1 MEEILN
7 CMFAEMDRGRN
18 EDAGETS
25 KLRAKARRLDDVTV
39 IRCRERLVWDIEVA
53 VLFDEIKGMLQ
64 PDCRIV
70 IDLGGVEMVDASGLG
85 ELVSVAVAAR
95 TGGCSIKLAAPGDF
109 IRSVLSL
116 TGLTSVFGIYP
127 TVDAA
132 ILAFGEHATA
142 ATAGS

>member
-1 MEEILN
+1 MEETLN

-53 VLFDEIKGMLQ
+53 VLFFDEIKGMLQ

-95 TGGCSIKLAAPGDF
+95 TGGCSIKLAAPG
-109 IRSVLSL
+109 
-116 TGLTSVFGIYP
+116 
-127 TVDAA
+127 
-132 ILAFGEHATA
+132 
-142 ATAGS
+142 

>member
-18 EDAGETS
+18 EDVGETS

-39 IRCRERLVWDIEVA
+39 IRCRERLVWGMEVA

-64 PDCRIV
+64 HSRQIV
-70 IDLGGVEMVDASGLG
+70 IDLGGVEILDASGLG

-95 TGGCSIKLAAPGDF
+95 TVGCSIKLAAPGEF
-109 IRSVLSL
+109 IRSILSL

-132 ILAFGEHATA
+132 ILEFGEHAAA
-142 ATAGS
+142 ATAGL